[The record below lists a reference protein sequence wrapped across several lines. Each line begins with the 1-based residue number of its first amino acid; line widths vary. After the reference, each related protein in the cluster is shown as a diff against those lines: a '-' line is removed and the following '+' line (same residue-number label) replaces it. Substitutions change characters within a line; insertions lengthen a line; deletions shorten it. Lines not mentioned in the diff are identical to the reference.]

1 MILLAAG
8 ASEILDSLS
17 DGGREGDER
26 GTFGGDLGVCA
37 GVLSA
42 EFWRGTEL
50 AADAVFARVPRI
62 GAAGFDDAGAVGK
75 CLSRHGAGGGR
86 ACRAAQDYV

>member
-26 GTFGGDLGVCA
+26 GTFGTDFGDRA

-42 EFWRGTEL
+42 EFCRGTEL
-50 AADAVFARVPRI
+50 AADAVFT
-62 GAAGFDDAGAVGK
+62 
-75 CLSRHGAGGGR
+75 R
-86 ACRAAQDYV
+86 AS